1 MTQQAEPATLRIGG
15 HRIPLRPAAVM
26 GVLNVTPDSFSD
38 GGRYRSADA
47 ALRQARD
54 MVAAG
59 AAIIDIGGES
69 TRPGAD
75 PVEVAE
81 ELDRVLP
88 VIELLGSELDIPMS
102 IDTSKPEVMRAAVA
116 AGAGMIND
124 VRALRDP
131 GALEA
136 AAALGVPVCLMHMQG
151 RPRTMQKAP
160 AYEDVCADV
169 TRFLCERA
177 QACEAAGI
185 AAERIVLDPGFGFG
199 KRLQDNL
206 DLLRGL
212 DGLCALGYPVLAGLS
227 RKSMLEPITGRAV
240 GDRLAGSVALATL
253 AAERGAGLIRAH
265 DVAETVD
272 AVRVVWAL
280 QGRPGAAHAE

>member
-1 MTQQAEPATLRIGG
+1 MTQQTDPATFLVGG
-15 HRIPLRPAAVM
+15 HRLPLRPAAVM

-38 GGRYRSADA
+38 GGRYRSRDA
-47 ALRQARD
+47 ALQQARD

-59 AAIIDIGGES
+59 AALIDVGGES

-75 PVEVAE
+75 PVGVGE
-81 ELDRVLP
+81 ETDRVLP
-88 VIELLGSELDIPMS
+88 VIEAIRAELDTPIS

-116 AGAGMIND
+116 AGASMIND
-124 VRALRDP
+124 VRALLEP

-136 AAALGVPVCLMHMQG
+136 AASLGVPVCLMHMQG
-151 RPRTMQKAP
+151 RPRTMQRAP
-160 AYEDVCADV
+160 EYEDVCADV

-177 QACEAAGI
+177 HACEAAGI
-185 AAERIVLDPGFGFG
+185 AAARIVLDPGFGFG

-206 DLLRGL
+206 DLLAGL
-212 DGLCALGYPVLAGLS
+212 GDLCALGYPVLAGLS
-227 RKSMLEPITGRAV
+227 RKSMLEPMTGRAV
-240 GDRLAGSVALATL
+240 GDRLAGSIALATL

-265 DVAETVD
+265 DVAATVD

-280 QGRPGAAHAE
+280 QGRPGAGHAE